1 MITGKTKS
9 GFEFKLEDNVLDDYE
24 LIEALGELDEN
35 PLKIS
40 KVIDL
45 LFGNRK
51 NVVKEFIKRQKGYV
65 STKEMSNLITEVF
78 STVSNGKN

>member
-51 NVVKEFIKRQKGYV
+51 NEVKEFIKRQKGYV

-78 STVSNGKN
+78 SAISNGKN

>member
-51 NVVKEFIKRQKGYV
+51 NEVKEFIKRQKGYV

>member
-9 GFEFKLEDNVLDDYE
+9 GFEFKLEDNALDDYE

-40 KVIDL
+40 KVINL
-45 LFGNRK
+45 LFGSRK
-51 NVVKEFIKRQKGYV
+51 NEVKEFIKRQKGYV

-78 STVSNGKN
+78 SAISNGKN

>member
-9 GFEFKLEDNVLDDYE
+9 GFEFKLEDNALDDYE

-35 PLKIS
+35 PLIIS
-40 KVIDL
+40 KVINL
-45 LFGNRK
+45 LFGSRK
-51 NVVKEFIKRQKGYV
+51 NEVKEFIKRQKGYV

-78 STVSNGKN
+78 SAISNGKN